1 MIIRDKAGL
10 GWAGL
15 GWAGLGTV
23 IRNVADKR
31 VAGGSGVMPRC
42 GDRSLL
48 DKGNPAGGGY
58 SDVIV
63 QTRAGNNPS
72 RSFTVAGEGRYQ
84 CTMLNGNLNM
94 CANNLAIPRGPI
106 RDLLYDCDIF
116 ANVS

>member
-1 MIIRDKAGL
+1 M
-10 GWAGL
+10 AGL

-63 QTRAGNNPS
+63 QTRAANNPS
-72 RSFTVAGEGRYQ
+72 RSFTVDGEGHYW
-84 CTMLNGNLNM
+84 CTMQNGNFRKND
-94 CANNLAIPRGPI
+94 LAIPMGPI
-106 RDLLYDCDIF
+106 RGLLCDCDIF
-116 ANVS
+116 ANVG